1 MPSRDVYREMAER
14 CLALAEKVRDPGE
27 RKRLLEVVG
36 GYMALTR
43 YVAARHE
50 HGTPHRGADYDPE
63 HHPDD
68 A

>member
-1 MPSRDVYREMAER
+1 MRAVYQTRAEEI
-14 CLALAEKVRDPGE
+14 LALAEEIRDPGE
-27 RKRLLEVVG
+27 RKRLLEVAG
-36 GYMALTR
+36 GYMALAR

-50 HGTPHRGADYDPE
+50 HGTPHRGAHHDPE